1 MLHPRI
7 RNIWEDLER
16 LGDDYLLISG
26 TAAVL
31 HLGHRISRDIDL
43 ITSLALPHPRR
54 IRELIGHPE
63 LGKHKVVRWKK
74 HTHYIKFFQTDTTP
88 KIDIHG
94 REPRP
99 RLEPSIR
106 LNNGLQM
113 ASLTDIL
120 YHKLTAMARR
130 SETRDGIDVAALMEA
145 GADADKA
152 VWAARQQDWSRHL
165 DVEAL
170 ERIITKLQ
178 EPQVHG
184 WPESEHFNE
193 LAERLRTE
201 SGVNYTVDA
210 TRIEGEGTG
219 RRKVARSGTTR

>member
-1 MLHPRI
+1 MLHHRI
-7 RNIWEDLER
+7 RNIWEVLGR

-31 HLGHRISRDIDL
+31 HLGHRVSRDIDL
-43 ITSLALPHPRR
+43 ITSRALPHPRR
-54 IRELIGHPE
+54 IREQIGHPE

-74 HTHYIKFFQTDTTP
+74 HTHYVKFFQTDTTP

-99 RLEPSIR
+99 RLEPPIR
-106 LNNGLQM
+106 LGNGLRM

-145 GADADKA
+145 GANADKA

-193 LAERLRTE
+193 LADRLRAE
-201 SGVNYTVDA
+201 STVNHTVDA
-210 TRIEGEGTG
+210 TRIEGEGTESREEAQDG
-219 RRKVARSGTTR
+219 TAR

>member
-1 MLHPRI
+1 M
-7 RNIWEDLER
+7 
-16 LGDDYLLISG
+16 ISG

-31 HLGHRISRDIDL
+31 HPGHRTSRDVDL

-63 LGKHKVVRWKK
+63 LGRHKVVLWKK

-88 KIDIHG
+88 NIDIHR

-99 RLEPSIR
+99 RPEPPIR
-106 LNNGLQM
+106 LDNGLQM
-113 ASLTDIL
+113 ASLTDIF
-120 YHKLTAMARR
+120 YHKLAAMARR

-145 GADADKA
+145 GANADKA

-178 EPQVHG
+178 EPQIHG
-184 WPESEHFNE
+184 WPQSEHFDE
-193 LAERLRTE
+193 LVDRLR
-201 SGVNYTVDA
+201 GKA
-210 TRIEGEGTG
+210 LP
-219 RRKVARSGTTR
+219 TTRWTPRESKGK